1 MSAIRMKFLLPAAAV
16 TLVLTMLCIVTA
28 MFLFRQQSAM
38 TSVLRENVTSR
49 RAAVDLEECLYDI
62 AALLHDN
69 VDDVS
74 ALNERLEQHLRRLR
88 KVADQ
93 PEELAAS
100 AKLDGGLAEYLETW
114 KKIPTKADP
123 QHEIAVQVALEQLEQ
138 QLIKPCQQFRLYNGR
153 RIEQSTMQHESVL
166 TRLAWG
172 MTGIGVFGGIGG
184 IVLGFG
190 VTRALGQS
198 IRKLQ
203 VRLRDAAGKL
213 GPELP
218 EIILTEAGQ
227 FSGVHA
233 QLDQLLSG
241 IEKVLHDLRQRE
253 LEVLRAEQLAAVGH
267 LAASV
272 AHEIRN
278 PLTAIKMLI
287 QAGQEAGQPPLS
299 PEDLRV
305 IETEIRRMESSLRI
319 FLDFTR
325 PPQLE
330 RRSVR
335 LLNLLQEVVGLVR
348 GRTEKQKVDLRLRV
362 EDESIVVM
370 ADPEQLR
377 QVLVNLLLNSLD
389 ALPRGGTIEVS
400 VRSAIDTI
408 EVSVSDSGAGI
419 APEMLPR
426 LFQPFSSNKETG
438 LGLGLV
444 ISKRIIEDHGGSV
457 VAGNRPTGGAVF
469 LIRLPKEMPSISM

>member
-1 MSAIRMKFLLPAAAV
+1 
-16 TLVLTMLCIVTA
+16 
-28 MFLFRQQSAM
+28 
-38 TSVLRENVTSR
+38 
-49 RAAVDLEECLYDI
+49 
-62 AALLHDN
+62 
-69 VDDVS
+69 
-74 ALNERLEQHLRRLR
+74 
-88 KVADQ
+88 
-93 PEELAAS
+93 
-100 AKLDGGLAEYLETW
+100 
-114 KKIPTKADP
+114 
-123 QHEIAVQVALEQLEQ
+123 
-138 QLIKPCQQFRLYNGR
+138 
-153 RIEQSTMQHESVL
+153 
-166 TRLAWG
+166 
-172 MTGIGVFGGIGG
+172 
-184 IVLGFG
+184 
-190 VTRALGQS
+190 
-198 IRKLQ
+198 
-203 VRLRDAAGKL
+203 
-213 GPELP
+213 
-218 EIILTEAGQ
+218 
-227 FSGVHA
+227 
-233 QLDQLLSG
+233 
-241 IEKVLHDLRQRE
+241 
-253 LEVLRAEQLAAVGH
+253 
-267 LAASV
+267 V